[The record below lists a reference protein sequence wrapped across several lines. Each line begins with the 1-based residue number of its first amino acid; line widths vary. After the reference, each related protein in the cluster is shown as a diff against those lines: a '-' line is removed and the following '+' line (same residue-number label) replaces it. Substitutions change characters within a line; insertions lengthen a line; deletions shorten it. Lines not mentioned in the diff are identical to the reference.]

1 MMGREYVGISVAKT
15 RCAMLR
21 GALATLLV
29 LLGGHGAF
37 AAEVRIAVPKPYL
50 QDTFLKSLLDAK
62 ELAAVGI
69 KPVALPTATEQ
80 AATAAVNSGAAALSV
95 FSVAEADRRALQK
108 SSEAALLSQPFL
120 FTSAEEVVTM
130 QKSFLGQ
137 AALTDAG
144 QSGLFPLQLWNHNV
158 TYFLTRDPIRSE
170 ADFKKLTI
178 ATDANAHD
186 VKIISAVAGTAKAS
200 GDAGTSSM
208 MAGPVNGFETQ
219 LDAATQEFVANYD
232 HKLYLTTGWP
242 VTGVLAAAPNYWL
255 ALSEAEKKAWQAAA
269 AAARAASDAEILARE
284 DTIRKNP
291 NIEVTSLDH
300 SSQIGLAKRAAG
312 NGVKK
317 LENSMGLWTKAET
330 EVHSAPRGAPEQ
342 AAAPT
347 PRQHANSPVVFV
359 TDRDDEHTLDY
370 ATRFGS
376 KRLDPFELTCG
387 VLGTAAPSTAE
398 QPLPPV
404 PKNLT
409 KGNDDCVRLIV
420 EQAKANGFSKA
431 LFLIHGFNNDFE
443 YVASRGM
450 KLAADL
456 DYAGVVV
463 LWSWP
468 SEGSAFGYGY
478 DEDSATWS
486 EPHLADL
493 VRDLAEAAPNLQ
505 LDFAAHSMG
514 NRILLQMLREFGQ
527 AREKLPIGAAI
538 FAAPDVAQDVFKE
551 QIRLARKIANIRT
564 LYASEYDRAIQISE
578 SYHKAPRAGSGG
590 ADILVTGAVESI
602 DAELS
607 GHSYVF
613 DEPKAIHD
621 FKEIVNQEVGASSRG
636 LEARAKNG
644 TTYWVIEP

>member
-1 MMGREYVGISVAKT
+1 
-15 RCAMLR
+15 MLR

-29 LLGGHGAF
+29 LLAGPGAF

-50 QDTFLKSLLDAK
+50 QDTFLKSLLDSR

-69 KPVALPTATEQ
+69 KPVTLPTATEQ
-80 AATAAVNSGAAALSV
+80 EAMAAVNSGAAALSV
-95 FSVAEADRRALQK
+95 FSVAEADRRALKK
-108 SSEAALLSQPFL
+108 SGSEAALLSQPFL
-120 FTSAEEVVTM
+120 FKSAEEVVTM

-158 TYFLTRDPIRSE
+158 TYFLTRDPIGSE

-186 VKIISAVAGTAKAS
+186 VKIISAVAGDAKVSS
-200 GDAGTSSM
+200 GGGTSSM

-219 LDAATQEFVANYD
+219 LDAATQEFVAKYG

-269 AAARAASDAEILARE
+269 AAALGASDAEILARE

-312 NGVKK
+312 DGVKK
-317 LENSMGLWTKAET
+317 LENSMGLWSKAET
-330 EVHSAPRGAPEQ
+330 EVHSASRGASEP
-342 AAAPT
+342 AAAAT
-347 PRQHANSPVVFV
+347 PLKHANSPVVFV

-387 VLGTAAPSTAE
+387 VLGAAAPSTAE
-398 QPLPPV
+398 LPLPPA

-420 EQAKANGFSKA
+420 EQAKASGFAKA

-443 YVASRGM
+443 YVATRGL

-456 DYAGVVV
+456 DYPGVVV

-493 VRDLAEAAPNLQ
+493 VRDLAAAAPNLQ

-514 NRILLQMLREFGQ
+514 SRILLQMLREFGQ

-551 QIRLARKIANIRT
+551 QMRMARKIANIRT

-590 ADILVTGAVESI
+590 ADILVTGAVESV

-621 FKEIVNQEVGASSRG
+621 FKEIVNREIGASSRG